1 MEELIKLVAMN
12 LLLGC
17 YIYYVFTTSNIC
29 DGKAKDII
37 FVALALVLVN
47 SLYCFGLVSLGVLL
61 VILET
66 LLFVYFYTDNLFL
79 DLWLKLVVL
88 GLYILIC
95 TIYLKPFGY
104 FNYVIAFVGMST
116 LIFIMVS
123 RKRGYLRLNNLII
136 VLIINILLTLGDFY
150 VTVQGKKAEMINI
163 ESIKIHVFFLL
174 LSFCVFLLLE
184 VVLKNYELGYQNTSK
199 ALQEKLMET
208 QYNEIKNV
216 YLNMRG
222 WRHDYHNHVQVLKA
236 NLDSNNGL
244 AAREYL
250 NEIEHELKKVDTFI
264 KSGNMMVDAILNSK
278 LSLAMEKDI
287 KIICDAY
294 LPKELFITDIDLC
307 TMLGNVLDN
316 AIESCEKIEES
327 HRFIRIYIAM
337 VKEQFYLSIQNGS
350 VEAINFHQE
359 NYISTKRGN
368 HGLGMKRVA
377 AVVGRWGGYLNIN
390 QEAGV
395 FGTEITIPKP

>member
-1 MEELIKLVAMN
+1 MNEILKLGSLELILV
-12 LLLGC
+12 C
-17 YIYYVFTTSNIC
+17 YLYYVFATSNIC
-29 DGKAKDII
+29 NGRIKNIMFI
-37 FVALALVLVN
+37 ALALVLFN
-47 SLYCFGLVSLGVLL
+47 TFYYFNLISLGALL
-61 VILET
+61 VILEV
-66 LLFVYFYTDNLFL
+66 LLFIYFYADNLFH
-79 DLWLKLVVL
+79 DLWPKLAVL
-88 GLYILIC
+88 GFYITIC
-95 TIYLKPFGY
+95 TKYLEAYGY
-104 FNYVIAFVGMST
+104 FNYVVAFIGMMM
-116 LIFIMVS
+116 IMFIMIS
-123 RKRGYLRLNNLII
+123 SKRGYLRFNNFII
-136 VLIINILLTLGDFY
+136 VFSISILITLGDFY
-150 VTVQGKKAEMINI
+150 ITFQSKKGEILNDEI
-163 ESIKIHVFFLL
+163 IKIHLFLL
-174 LSFCVFLLLE
+174 LLSLLIFLLLE
-184 VVLKNYELGYQNTSK
+184 VVLKNYEIGYQNTNK

-208 QYNEIKNV
+208 QYKEIKNI

-236 NLDSNNGL
+236 NLDSNNAV

-294 LPKELFITDIDLC
+294 LPRELFITDVDLC

-316 AIESCEKIEES
+316 AIESCEKIEEN

-350 VEAINFHQE
+350 VETINFHQE

-395 FGTEITIPKP
+395 FATEITIPKS